1 MFLQLIRTHVRDAAA
16 VHHALHR
23 WVEELSPAAEGW
35 LGTTAGLTDD
45 GTFLGVARF
54 DSGDAARRNSDRPE
68 QGEWWE
74 ATSEL
79 FSGDVTFH
87 DCPEVEVMGPGG
99 SDDAGFVQVIE
110 GRSRDFARARE
121 LYRQNEEQLRSARP
135 DVLGGLVGLREDG
148 QFTQVMYFTTEEE
161 ARHGERRHRPDAS
174 RAVFEEMRS
183 LVESPT
189 YYDLRDPWLWSPTSH
204 RG

>member
-1 MFLQLIRTHVRDAAA
+1 MFLQLIRTHVRDAAG

-23 WVEELSPAAEGW
+23 WVEELSPSAEGW

-54 DSGDAARRNSDRPE
+54 ESVDAARRNSDRAE
-68 QGEWWE
+68 QGEWWDE
-74 ATSEL
+74 TSKL
-79 FSGDVTFH
+79 FTGDVTFH

-110 GRSRDFARARE
+110 GRSRDIARSRE
-121 LYRQNEEQLRSARP
+121 IYRQSGERLSSLRP
-135 DVLGGLVGLREDG
+135 DVLGGLIGLRDDG
-148 QFTQVMYFTTEEE
+148 RFTQVVYFTSEEE
-161 ARHGERRHRPDAS
+161 ARHGERKHRPDDL
-174 RAVFEEMRS
+174 RALFEEMQS
-183 LVESPT
+183 LIESST